1 MLNYLTVE
9 LFINYYKFQFTSTQ
23 YDDDDDDIDDDG
35 KNASYLVGI
44 KTDCVVVTPLFTDC
58 QYLLHILFSL
68 SFSHSC

>member
-23 YDDDDDDIDDDG
+23 YDDDDDDDIDDDG

-44 KTDCVVVTPLFTDC
+44 KTDCLVVTPLFNRLPVLTA
-58 QYLLHILFSL
+58 YSV
-68 SFSHSC
+68 